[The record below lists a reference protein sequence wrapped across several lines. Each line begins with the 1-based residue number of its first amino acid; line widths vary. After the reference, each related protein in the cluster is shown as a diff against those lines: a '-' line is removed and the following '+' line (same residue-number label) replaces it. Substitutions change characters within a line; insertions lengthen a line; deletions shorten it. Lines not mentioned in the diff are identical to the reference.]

1 MFDKSLERE
10 NRGPSR
16 RRFLQLAAASA
27 LIPLLNLT
35 GRQVRAD
42 GLPALEESNPI
53 ALGLAYK
60 TTQEAAKSVEGYE
73 EGRKCENC
81 ALYTP
86 DNSGCRLF
94 PANSVAPEGWCKA
107 WVPKPS

>member
-1 MFDKSLERE
+1 MSEKSFGSAKL
-10 NRGPSR
+10 GPTR

-27 LIPLLNLT
+27 LIPMLYIPS
-35 GRQVRAD
+35 RQARAD
-42 GLPALEESNPI
+42 ALPALDESNPT
-53 ALGLAYK
+53 AMGLAYK
-60 TTQEAAKSVEGYE
+60 KTQEAAKSIDGYQ

-86 DNSGCRLF
+86 ENQGCRLF

-107 WVPKPS
+107 WVPKPA